1 MRRVSGPYAE
11 EDPALPV
18 LSPTERKQRLSVRSP
33 AHGTDATDEEDDVW
47 SDQSL
52 TDDERRLSAASFDL
66 HRAESGVVLPPR
78 GKHASA
84 RGGSRAWRMVM
95 LCVALAIFAVAV
107 IMLLSVW
114 RTRGM
119 SEQMGAFEHMV
130 TRQPLASRSS
140 LAPDRGA
147 AKAALAALT
156 DAPIRASA
164 AAAAKP
170 TTKAATAMA
179 TVAATVAASGAATS
193 EQPSAGALSTTAA
206 PWMAVVLATA
216 APTTAAPTTAAPTTV
231 APATTAPTTAAPA
244 TATPA
249 TAAPA
254 TAALATAAPA
264 TVARA
269 TAAPTTAA
277 PTTAVPTAA
286 LAAADPAGTPVAE
299 RAIEFEPSE
308 VAADAKDA
316 SPTTNADNDDAQ
328 NAQKSLDAAAA
339 SAPKDVAA
347 QVADSDSK
355 LLLRIAD
362 GVRAATDFPRSA
374 LGELLLRNA
383 TAPHCVGTPRQLCDG
398 TKERDWFPTYKV
410 LHPWIG
416 KLEEGMD
423 KLFGELHSVEDQHF
437 IPFAVRD
444 GNAVASDAGASSM
457 EFFPLFVLGN
467 TMFKNTEMMRHS
479 WNFLQQLGIP
489 GLLNVGF
496 QQLAPGEKATP
507 SCSLQDG
514 LLYTR
519 IVMAIQVP
527 ESTTPETMP
536 RMQVCGGMHTFK
548 VGRSIGFNNSFP
560 MEVVNPGKTP
570 LRLLLIDI
578 VQPKLLTSAT
588 YQAVV
593 HKLSDEWA
601 PLFETMKSR
610 GIKYADTLQ
619 HTLWEQAGYWE
630 MTQKD
635 LLAQQLLVDHALATH
650 RDKDELR

>member
-1 MRRVSGPYAE
+1 VH
-11 EDPALPV
+11 
-18 LSPTERKQRLSVRSP
+18 SP
-33 AHGTDATDEEDDVW
+33 HGTDATDDEDDVW
-47 SDQSL
+47 SPQSL
-52 TDDERRLSAASFDL
+52 TDDERRLSGASFEL
-66 HRAESGVVLPPR
+66 HRAESGVGLPPR
-78 GKHASA
+78 GKRASA
-84 RGGSRAWRMVM
+84 RGGSRAWRVVV
-95 LCVALAIFAVAV
+95 LCIALAIFAVAV
-107 IMLLSVW
+107 IMLLGVW

-119 SEQMGAFEHMV
+119 SEPMGAFEHMV

-147 AKAALAALT
+147 AKAARAALT

-164 AAAAKP
+164 AATAKP
-170 TTKAATAMA
+170 TTQAATAMA
-179 TVAATVAASGAATS
+179 TAAAVAAASGAATS
-193 EQPSAGALSTTAA
+193 EQPSAGTLSTTAA
-206 PWMAVVLATA
+206 PRMAIVPATAAPATAAPATAAPATAARATA
-216 APTTAAPTTAAPTTV
+216 APTTAAPTTAAPT
-231 APATTAPTTAAPA
+231 
-244 TATPA
+244 
-249 TAAPA
+249 
-254 TAALATAAPA
+254 
-264 TVARA
+264 
-269 TAAPTTAA
+269 
-277 PTTAVPTAA
+277 AA
-286 LAAADPAGTPVAE
+286 LAAAEPAGTPVVE
-299 RAIEFEPSE
+299 RVIEFEPSE
-308 VAADAKDA
+308 AAADAKDA

-328 NAQKSLDAAAA
+328 NAQKILDAAAA

-347 QVADSDSK
+347 QVANSDSK
-355 LLLRIAD
+355 LLLRVAD

-374 LGELLLRNA
+374 LDELLLHNA

-398 TKERDWFPTYKV
+398 TKERDWFPTYRV
-410 LHPWIG
+410 LHPWIE

-423 KLFGELHSVEDQHF
+423 KLFGELRSVEDRHF

-527 ESTTPETMP
+527 EFTTPGTMP

-560 MEVVNPGKTP
+560 VEVVNPGKTP

-601 PLFETMKSR
+601 PLFETMKSH

-619 HTLWEQAGYWE
+619 HTLWEQADYWE

-635 LLAQQLLVDHALATH
+635 LLAQQLLVSHALATH